1 MTARVRPGPALNTEY
16 LEGTGEPVAHARAPA
31 Q

>member
-1 MTARVRPGPALNTEY
+1 MTARYGPGPALNTGF
-16 LEGTGEPVAHARAPA
+16 LEGMGEPVVHARAPA